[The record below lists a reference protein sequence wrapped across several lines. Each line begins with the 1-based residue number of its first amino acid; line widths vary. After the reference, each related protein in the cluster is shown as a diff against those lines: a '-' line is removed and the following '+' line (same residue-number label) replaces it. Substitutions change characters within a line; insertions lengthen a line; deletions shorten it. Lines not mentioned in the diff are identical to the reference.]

1 MSKPSLAVIIERL
14 ENLKEDL
21 DEMKESIRVL
31 QEDYVKRQSLNKVF
45 MWGASIVSAGITI
58 FVKNTLDKFK

>member
-58 FVKNTLDKFK
+58 FVKNTIDKFK